1 MRPSRRSGS
10 LSLSTIDGD
19 MTRFFRLAGL
29 SAIAVVGL
37 SGFLCARP
45 ASIEQIQTVPSGTTS
60 RLYVANQNSA
70 LVSVID
76 MTSNTVVETV
86 DLQVLG
92 FSATAKPHHVVVEPD
107 GSAWYLSLIAE
118 NRVLK
123 FDRDNQLVGQLEFE
137 RPGMMAL
144 DPSSDRLY
152 VGRSMA
158 AVNPPQRIGVVDR
171 TTMELDEVDVFF
183 PRPHAI
189 AVSPSGRIV
198 YSASLALNQLGAYD
212 TDTDAIELK
221 TLDGATHTI
230 VQFALTPDGNTLFA
244 TGQLTGTLLV
254 FDVSQSPT
262 IRLTGTIR
270 LGHQPWHP
278 VITPDGRRLYVGNKD
293 DNSVSVVD
301 LETLAVVTT
310 ITGPGLAEPHGSAVS
325 ADGKYVYISNR
336 NLKGAYTPREQDD
349 GEGQVGTVVVINTA
363 SNTIEFVIEV
373 DRYPA
378 GMGTMT
384 RPAQ

>member
-1 MRPSRRSGS
+1 
-10 LSLSTIDGD
+10 
-19 MTRFFRLAGL
+19 MTRLLRIAGL
-29 SAIAVVGL
+29 SAIAVFGL
-37 SGFLCARP
+37 TGFLCARP
-45 ASIEQIQTVPSGTTS
+45 APVEGAQPAPADTTAL
-60 RLYVANQNSA
+60 LYVANQNGA
-70 LVSVID
+70 VVSVID
-76 MTSNTVVETV
+76 MASNTVVATV
-86 DLQVLG
+86 DLQALG
-92 FSATAKPHHVVVEPD
+92 FSATAKPHHIVVEPD
-107 GSAWYLSLIAE
+107 GSAWYVSLIAE

-123 FDRDNQLVGQLEFE
+123 FDRANQLVGQVEFE

-144 DPSSDRLY
+144 DPASDLLY

-158 AVNPPQRIGVVDR
+158 AVNPPQRIGIVDR

-189 AVSPSGRIV
+189 AVSPSGRFV

-212 TDTDAIELK
+212 TETDAVELE
-221 TLDGATHTI
+221 TVDGTTHTF
-230 VQFALTPDGNTLFA
+230 VQFALAPDGNTLFA

-254 FDVSQSPT
+254 FDVSRSPD
-262 IRLTGTIR
+262 IQLTGTIQ

-278 VITPDGRRLYVGNKD
+278 VITPDGRLLYVGNKD

-301 LETLAVVTT
+301 LEAMAVVTT

-336 NLKGAYTPREQDD
+336 NLKGAYTPTGHDD
-349 GEGQVGTVVVINTA
+349 GGEGQVGTVVVINTA
-363 SNTIEFVIEV
+363 SNTIETVIEV

-378 GMGTMT
+378 GIGTMT
-384 RPAQ
+384 RRPE

>member
-1 MRPSRRSGS
+1 
-10 LSLSTIDGD
+10 
-19 MTRFFRLAGL
+19 MTRLLRLAGL
-29 SAIAVVGL
+29 SAAAVVGL
-37 SGFLCARP
+37 TGFLCARS
-45 ASIEQIQTVPSGTTS
+45 ATVEQAQTVAADTTVL
-60 RLYVANQNSA
+60 LYVANQNGA
-70 LVSVID
+70 VVSVID

-86 DLQVLG
+86 DLQALG
-92 FSATAKPHHVVVEPD
+92 FSATAKPHHIVVEPD

-123 FDRDNQLVGQLEFE
+123 FDRDNRLVGQLEFE

-189 AVSPSGRIV
+189 AVSPSGRFV

-212 TDTDAIELK
+212 TETDAVELE
-221 TLDGATHTI
+221 TLGGATHTM
-230 VQFALTPDGNTLFA
+230 VQFALTPDGNTLLA

-262 IRLTGTIR
+262 IELTGTIQV
-270 LGHQPWHP
+270 GHQPWHP
-278 VITPDGRRLYVGNKD
+278 VITPDGRFLYVGNKD

-301 LETLAVVTT
+301 LETLTVVTT

-336 NLKGAYTPREQDD
+336 NLKGGYTSREHD
-349 GEGQVGTVVVINTA
+349 GGEEDGQVGTVVVINTA
-363 SNTIEFVIEV
+363 SNTIETVIEV

-384 RPAQ
+384 RYAQ

>member
-1 MRPSRRSGS
+1 MIR
-10 LSLSTIDGD
+10 L
-19 MTRFFRLAGL
+19 FRLAGL
-29 SAIAVVGL
+29 SAMAVVGL

-45 ASIEQIQTVPSGTTS
+45 ASIEQIQTVHSDATP
-60 RLYVANQNSA
+60 RLYVANQNGA

-76 MTSNTVVETV
+76 MTTNTVVETV
-86 DLQVLG
+86 DLQALG

-171 TTMELDEVDVFF
+171 STMELDEVDVFF

-212 TDTDAIELK
+212 TETEAVELE

-262 IRLTGTIR
+262 IRLTRTIQ

-301 LETLAVVTT
+301 LETLAVVAT

-336 NLKGAYTPREQDD
+336 NLKGAYTPREQEDE
-349 GEGQVGTVVVINTA
+349 EGQVGTVVVINTA
-363 SNTIEFVIEV
+363 SNTIESVIEV

>member
-1 MRPSRRSGS
+1 
-10 LSLSTIDGD
+10 

-76 MTSNTVVETV
+76 MTSNTVIETV
-86 DLQVLG
+86 DLQALG
-92 FSATAKPHHVVVEPD
+92 FSAIAKPHHVVVEPD

-212 TDTDAIELK
+212 TETDAIELK
-221 TLDGATHTI
+221 TLDGATHTM

-262 IRLTGTIR
+262 IRLTRTIQ

-363 SNTIEFVIEV
+363 SNTIESVIEV